1 MIKHQLLIG
10 LRVFVLLGPGVGG
23 FFRGSDGQKTEVAT
37 QAKWEPI
44 FFKMID
50 ERLAETGIP
59 ELRTTQMTGNDFEVR
74 VWVGFSEKG
83 EDGLILR
90 HSSNQ
95 WSGIHL
101 QGISRGPRVVSK
113 VSNL

>member
-1 MIKHQLLIG
+1 MLKHQLFIG
-10 LRVFVLLGPGVGG
+10 LLVFVLLGTGAGACS
-23 FFRGSDGQKTEVAT
+23 RGHDGPKPEVAP

-50 ERLAETGIP
+50 ERLAESGIP
-59 ELRTTQMTGNDFEVR
+59 ELRTTQITGNDFEVR

-83 EDGLILR
+83 EDGIILR

-95 WSGIHL
+95 WSGVHL
-101 QGISRGPRVVSK
+101 HGI
-113 VSNL
+113 